1 MITATPCLLTYHHD
15 PGVSDQ
21 SCLLKA
27 PPADYAKALGCGL
40 RALAT
45 RATHSHRTVAERAA
59 FGSALGQLSPCRDAI
74 GQLGKG
80 GPGQQLIVLLTEQM
94 RRHRVQ
100 PGVAA

>member
-1 MITATPCLLTYHHD
+1 MKPDKFPVNRRLRIEFRRIENAQLRKPW
-15 PGVSDQ
+15 
-21 SCLLKA
+21 
-27 PPADYAKALGCGL
+27 PAGCGL